1 MCGIAGAYWSGTK
14 PDSAAAVIDR
24 MVAAISHRGPDSDG
38 RSSSQFADIGFK
50 RLSIIDLATGD
61 QPLSNED
68 GTIECFLNGEIYN
81 YRSLRAELLE
91 RGHTFKTSSDT
102 EVLPH
107 LYEELGE
114 KMFAKLNGMFSICV
128 IDHPHQT
135 VLLARDHF
143 GVKQMYYAQAGRA
156 VVFGSEMKAVLAS
169 GLFEPE
175 LDTRSILPY
184 LTMFY
189 SPEPHTLVKGVKKIP
204 AGSFIKFQQH
214 RDIQLTKYYELPY
227 EPRVMNITEE
237 EAAEHATE
245 LLEQSISLQLQADVP
260 VGISLS
266 GGLDSSAIASLACR
280 SKTAPSHLMALTIS
294 WPDTAPE
301 EVSCSQELC
310 RRLGLQQEIIQPSK
324 GNFETDLPLLAWMS
338 DEPIADPATYSQYR
352 VAQSAGQWVKV
363 LLGGAGGDELF
374 GGYGSYV
381 LSSKKALFAS
391 LPPVIQRAAQRAF
404 VASWLDE
411 ESADAL
417 VAYKDS
423 RFLWHS
429 KVSKNLGIAD
439 EDLLKR
445 ALPDSRPA
453 FDNFRQLFKS
463 FGNYDAANQQML
475 VDLRSY
481 LPEQVLP
488 MMDRA
493 TMAASV
499 EGRVPFLD
507 VPLVEF
513 CYSLPG
519 SLKLGRPAVQ
529 KRLLKRALA
538 NFVPKEVVKR
548 KKSGMPSHFA
558 VFMSE
563 HPEVVR
569 QLLLAKD
576 GCAAS
581 LLPRTWLEG
590 LVSSPERMR
599 SNFRILYPLVVLEV
613 WNQLFIKE
621 RTYDRPKMA
630 LSELFRLSSKVMAA
644 VD

>member
-14 PDSAAAVIDR
+14 PDGAATVIDR

-38 RSSSQFADIGFK
+38 RSSSRFADIGFK
-50 RLSIIDLATGD
+50 RLSIIDLSTGD

-81 YRSLRAELLE
+81 YKSLRAELIE
-91 RGHTFKTSSDT
+91 RGHTFKTTSDT

-114 KMFAKLNGMFSICV
+114 QMFAKLNGMFSICV
-128 IDHPHQT
+128 IDHPRQI

-156 VVFGSEMKAVLAS
+156 FVFGSEMKAVLAS

-175 LDTRSILPY
+175 LDQRSILPY
-184 LTMFY
+184 LTVFY
-189 SPEPHTLVKGVKKIP
+189 SPEPDTLVKGVKKIP
-204 AGSFIKFQQH
+204 AGSFIKFQQ
-214 RDIQLTKYYELPY
+214 DSEAKLTNYYDLPF
-227 EPRVMNITEE
+227 EPRLMTVTAE
-237 EAAEHATE
+237 EAAEQATE

-280 SKTAPSHLMALTIS
+280 SKTAPSHLLALTIS

-301 EVSCSQELC
+301 ELRCSKELC
-310 RRLGLQQEIIQPSK
+310 QRLGLTQEIIQPK
-324 GNFETDLPLLAWMS
+324 EGNFETDLPFLAWMS

-381 LSSKKALFAS
+381 LSSKKAFFAA
-391 LPPVIQRAAQRAF
+391 LPPLIQKAAQRAF

-411 ESADAL
+411 ESAEAL

-423 RFLWHS
+423 RLLWHS
-429 KVSKNLGIAD
+429 KVSKNLSAD
-439 EDLLKR
+439 DERLLKG
-445 ALPDSRPA
+445 ALPDSRGA
-453 FDNFRQLFKS
+453 FDNFTQLFQR
-463 FGNYDAANQQML
+463 FRNYDAVNQQML

-513 CYSLPG
+513 CYSLSG
-519 SLKLGRPAVQ
+519 NIKLGKPAMQ
-529 KRLLKRALA
+529 KRLLKSALA
-538 NFVPKEVVKR
+538 KFVPKEIVTR

-558 VFMSE
+558 VFMSQY
-563 HPEVVR
+563 PEVVR

-576 GCAAS
+576 GCVVNV
-581 LLPRTWLEG
+581 LPRTWLEG
-590 LVSSPERMR
+590 LVGTRERMKA
-599 SNFRILYPLVVLEV
+599 NFRVLYPLVVLEV
-613 WNQLFIKE
+613 WNRLFIRE
-621 RTYDRPKMA
+621 RSYHRPEMT
-630 LSELFRLSSKVMAA
+630 LSELFRLPSSVMAFG
-644 VD
+644 D